1 MQKAVFENWWIAR
14 EVVTLVAISETK
26 PPIYKAELPMRFH
39 ITPKFSIATDLLQ
52 LRIVLQPLKDV
63 AQVRGKQ
70 GEVTICLPE
79 DFDFN
84 DRAKQEWLNK
94 VVIEAL
100 RKQCKLLM
108 TPLINARAAAAG
120 LPLKRITY
128 KDVSSRWGSCSSLG
142 NVNFNVWLLLAEREL
157 VDYVICHE
165 LAHLKE
171 LNHSPKFW
179 AEVDHVLG
187 GEAGLSKILDRK
199 MNAFARSLRTM
210 GRTR

>member
-1 MQKAVFENWWIAR
+1 
-14 EVVTLVAISETK
+14 
-26 PPIYKAELPMRFH
+26 MRFH
-39 ITPKFSIATDLLQ
+39 ITPQFSITTDLLQ
-52 LRIVLQPLKDV
+52 LHIVLQPLKDV
-63 AQVRGKQ
+63 AQVKGKQ

-84 DRAKQEWLNK
+84 DRARQEWLNK

-108 TPLINARAAAAG
+108 TPLIQARAAAAG

-179 AEVDHVLG
+179 AEVDKVLG